1 MKRAVLCEGKDDA
14 HLVATLYENA
24 DEEYRVKPPLHGED
38 IERDMEA
45 VESHELANFQEPRNP
60 YHLLVKSEN
69 NKTNVKR
76 VFVETLSPLVKGD
89 PRAVL
94 FVDLDGGEFTSFVD
108 DLDEDIRRR
117 RRAREL
123 RIAHHEVT
131 VENDDM
137 LAATCAVENPRR
149 QIGTFD
155 LLAFRY
161 RPEDVV
167 GIGDSSS
174 VERDDLVDR
183 LLARNN
189 VADLL
194 ETTLLAESD

>member
-1 MKRAVLCEGKDDA
+1 MKRVVLCEGKDDA

-24 DEEYRVKPPLHGED
+24 DETYCVKPLHGED

-45 VESHELANFQEPRNP
+45 VESDELANFQEPRNP

-94 FVDLDGGEFTSFVD
+94 FVDLDGGPLENFVT
-108 DLDEDIRRR
+108 DLDRDIQQR

-123 RIAHHEVT
+123 RIARHEVT

-137 LAATCAVENPRR
+137 LAATCAVENPRQR
-149 QIGTFD
+149 LGTFD

-161 RPEDVV
+161 RPENVV

-174 VERDDLVDR
+174 VERDELVER
-183 LLARNN
+183 LLARDHITD
-189 VADLL
+189 VL
-194 ETTLLAESD
+194 ETTLLADPG